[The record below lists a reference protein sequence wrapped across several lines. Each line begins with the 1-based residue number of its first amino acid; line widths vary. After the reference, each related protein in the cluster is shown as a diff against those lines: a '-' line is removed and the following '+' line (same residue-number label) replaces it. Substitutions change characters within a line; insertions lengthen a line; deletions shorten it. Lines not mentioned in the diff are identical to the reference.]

1 MLSKAA
7 VPAAAIKYMEDL
19 EVEGET
25 EAYFTTHWSIF
36 IGLFLGTY
44 LGFLL
49 GKYIPFFSHAWNFQL
64 GPWLLTWALW
74 RLNSTFLWV

>member
-25 EAYFTTHWSIF
+25 EAYFTT
-36 IGLFLGTY
+36 GLEHFDRLVSWDVF
-44 LGFLL
+44 GFLAWDL
-49 GKYIPFFSHAWNFQL
+49 HSFF
-64 GPWLLTWALW
+64 
-74 RLNSTFLWV
+74 